1 MGWVVNGRKS
11 DSRLAG
17 VWDSLPNPAV
27 MMSRKRRANRGHLIF
42 VFCIELATRQ
52 SIIAYVLSCLMQAEA
67 DAISESSSL
76 APFCHNAMLDFAALA
91 LLCAAA
97 PDPKR
102 ASVAALARRGK
113 RQELR
118 TSR

>member
-1 MGWVVNGRKS
+1 
-11 DSRLAG
+11 
-17 VWDSLPNPAV
+17 

-76 APFCHNAMLDFAALA
+76 APFCHNAMLDFATLA
-91 LLCAAA
+91 GTRLRSGVQDTLCDCEILRRL
-97 PDPKR
+97 PMFCLF
-102 ASVAALARRGK
+102 VAAGRAAGAGHDERSQAVVVTQHGGTQL
-113 RQELR
+113 
-118 TSR
+118 